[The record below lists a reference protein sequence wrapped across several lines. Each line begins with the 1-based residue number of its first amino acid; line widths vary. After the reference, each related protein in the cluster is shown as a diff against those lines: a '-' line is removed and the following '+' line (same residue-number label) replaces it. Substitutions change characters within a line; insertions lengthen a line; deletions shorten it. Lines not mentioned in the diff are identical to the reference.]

1 MKNSVTDNEVISVI
15 SSNHAALSIDAI
27 ASNLGVLRHTL
38 NPVIGSMLNRGIL
51 SKEIDNTQGIPL
63 FKLVDSHVADAEPQ
77 AKKQDQ
83 ANLPPNVSRLNV
95 TKRVSTENTKTAD
108 KPADAPKAQTAPKS
122 ASTQKS
128 VSNSTEYSD
137 ELKILAFLRL
147 QARSMDDLAA
157 NFGKCEED
165 IEALKRQDLVEST
178 YIIDQYVFMLNH
190 DNVFKKYP
198 ELKDEEKAKLILAEP
213 TKAEARADSPK
224 AEPAAE
230 AKVDAPLQK
239 PEVEAPKA
247 DQVVAKE
254 PEVVDRKAAPSP
266 AEKVAQKQPEPS
278 PDILPEPVVVREE
291 YSQDESEQSF
301 GGFND
306 SAVMEQISSLVKK
319 LVQRQLN
326 EQQSNQQAN
335 MSEMALKIRSAS
347 ESLKQAARSLDEA
360 MELLES

>member
-1 MKNSVTDNEVISVI
+1 
-15 SSNHAALSIDAI
+15 
-27 ASNLGVLRHTL
+27 
-38 NPVIGSMLNRGIL
+38 MLNRGIL

-122 ASTQKS
+122 GSTQKS
-128 VSNSTEYSD
+128 VTNSTEYSN

-147 QARSMDDLAA
+147 QARSMDDLNAT
-157 NFGKCEED
+157 FGKCEED
-165 IEALKRQDLVEST
+165 IEALKSQDLVEST

-190 DNVFKKYP
+190 DNVLKKYP

-213 TKAEARADSPK
+213 AKAEARADSPK

-230 AKVDAPLQK
+230 AKVD
-239 PEVEAPKA
+239 APKA

>member
-83 ANLPPNVSRLNV
+83 ANLPSNVSRLNV

-122 ASTQKS
+122 GSTQKS
-128 VSNSTEYSD
+128 VTNSTEYSN

-157 NFGKCEED
+157 TFGKCEED
-165 IEALKRQDLVEST
+165 IEALKSQDLVEST

-190 DNVFKKYP
+190 DNVLKKYP
-198 ELKDEEKAKLILAEP
+198 ELKDEEKAKQILAEP
-213 TKAEARADSPK
+213 KPEAQTEPPK
-224 AEPAAE
+224 AEPAVE
-230 AKVDAPLQK
+230 EKVEAPLQK
-239 PEVEAPKA
+239 QEAESPKA
-247 DQVVAKE
+247 DQVAAKE
-254 PEVVDRKAAPSP
+254 PEVLERKVEPAPV
-266 AEKVAQKQPEPS
+266 EKVAKKHPEPS
-278 PDILPEPVVVREE
+278 HDILPEPVVVREE
-291 YSQDESEQSF
+291 YAQDESEQSF